1 MSETLLVAESHGCE
15 STQLHARV
23 QRYPHSARV
32 RRAAA
37 IGVPLFLL
45 ALLSV
50 PIPGW
55 HFAAVPGFLVA
66 SFVLARRRLLQEFE
80 FESVSGPCPSCG
92 ADQEHPVPGAASFQL
107 VLPCPGC
114 GEFLKLS
121 QLR

>member
-1 MSETLLVAESHGCE
+1 VSETLLVAESHGCE

-32 RRAAA
+32 RRA
-37 IGVPLFLL
+37 
-45 ALLSV
+45 
-50 PIPGW
+50 GW
-55 HFAAVPGFLVA
+55 HFAGVPGFLVA
-66 SFVLARRRLLQEFE
+66 SFVLARRRLLQELE
-80 FESVSGPCPSCG
+80 FESVSGPCPSCR
-92 ADQEHPVPGAASFQL
+92 ADQEHPVPGAASFPL